1 MSLLFVRQ
9 LEGELAEEISKLTR
23 RVMNGQLSDREYVAL
38 TAAVAAYQKSIDK
51 AKELLR
57 KFDQGDEGEDEGDE
71 GENVI
76 VPAGGIKPRR

>member
-9 LEGELAEEISKLTR
+9 LEGELAEEIAKLTK

-38 TAAVAAYQKSIDK
+38 TAAVNAYQKSIEK

-57 KFDQGDEGEDEGDE
+57 KFDRGDEGEEDE

-76 VPAGGIKPRR
+76 VPAGGRKPRL